1 MSGLGEAAPTGA
13 AAIWRGRLAVWAAL
27 LALLG
32 ATLALAYVPLGR
44 FGLVVALGIAAAKAL
59 LVVLLFMHLRKPDP
73 LLRLTAFASL
83 VFVAFLLTLTFAD
96 VLTRA
101 APTQP
106 GTVLPR
112 SGPDLPATGQ
122 RAF

>member
-1 MSGLGEAAPTGA
+1 MTGLGEEIPRSAGA
-13 AAIWRGRLAVWAAL
+13 ILRRTVPVWAGLSAL
-27 LALLG
+27 LA
-32 ATLALAYVPLGR
+32 ATLWLAYVPMGR
-44 FGLVVALGIAAAKAL
+44 LNTIASLGIAAAKAG
-59 LVVLLFMHLRKPDP
+59 LVLVFFMQLRKPDP
-73 LLRLTAFASL
+73 LLRLAAFAS
-83 VFVAFLLTLTFAD
+83 VIFVAFLLTLTFAD

-112 SGPDLPATGQ
+112 SIPAMPTTGQ